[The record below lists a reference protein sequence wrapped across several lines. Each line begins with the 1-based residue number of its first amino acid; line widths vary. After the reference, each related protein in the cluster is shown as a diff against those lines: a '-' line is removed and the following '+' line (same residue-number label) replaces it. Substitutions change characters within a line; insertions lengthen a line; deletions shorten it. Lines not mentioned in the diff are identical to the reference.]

1 MTQTDQSE
9 QNEESLVEAAA
20 GDEPVL
26 SLDDDP
32 SDLADHGDPAATPDA
47 AAHHN
52 DTRQRILD
60 VALDLFTEQG
70 FDATSL
76 RQIAERLG
84 VTKAAIYYYFES
96 KDDILLALHM
106 RIHEFGKNAFLSMGD
121 EPVTLEQWGEL
132 VDEIA
137 VQMLPQRKLFAMHER
152 NQAALEKLHNE
163 AHDSEHEDIQ
173 NKLRQVLADPRVPL
187 ENRVRMAA
195 SVGVVFSG
203 LFLAGPAFD
212 SESDEELGS
221 QLRAVIHNV
230 LFG

>member
-9 QNEESLVEAAA
+9 QNEEGLVEAVA
-20 GDEPVL
+20 GDEPAL
-26 SLDDDP
+26 SLDDNP
-32 SDLADHGDPAATPDA
+32 ADLADPRDAAATPDPST
-47 AAHHN
+47 HV

-84 VTKAAIYYYFES
+84 VTKAALYYYFES

-106 RIHEFGKNAFLSMGD
+106 RIHEFGRSAFLSMGD

-137 VQMLPQRKLFAMHER
+137 VPDAAPAQDLPHARAEPGRAREAAQRGSTTPSTRTSRTSCARCWPTPGSRWPTGSGWRRRWAWSSRGSSSPARPSTASPTR
-152 NQAALEKLHNE
+152 NW
-163 AHDSEHEDIQ
+163 
-173 NKLRQVLADPRVPL
+173 
-187 ENRVRMAA
+187 AA
-195 SVGVVFSG
+195 SS
-203 LFLAGPAFD
+203 API
-212 SESDEELGS
+212 
-221 QLRAVIHNV
+221 IHNV

>member
-9 QNEESLVEAAA
+9 QNEESLVEAVA

-26 SLDDDP
+26 SLDDAA
-32 SDLADHGDPAATPDA
+32 DLADRAAPDA
-47 AAHHN
+47 AAPDAGATH

-163 AHDSEHEDIQ
+163 AHESEHEDIQ

-212 SESDEELGS
+212 SETDEELGS